1 MTESILKKF
10 NDELEAIILTG
21 GGKREF
27 SALKEKYAT
36 KALYES
42 PDCYDIVKNLTALTD
57 DPAGYSFRS
66 EFFPNMLIK
75 YDQLDIETRR
85 GCCLIAIVWAMNP
98 QYLGEYSYGFN
109 KVGESTTSYIRSLQ
123 DQVIERLVKARIEAL
138 EDFLD
143 SGDIQTLARTLEA
156 SNYIGRELGASQ
168 IKDQQTTIEASYE
181 NRVIDMLKFIKQFSD
196 KLTNEEI
203 ITLLG
208 QITTNLEERLD
219 MGFDVTLT
227 TVQDKANVA
236 NTPQP
241 PQPMIGE

>member
-98 QYLGEYSYGFN
+98 RYLGEYSYGFN
-109 KVGESTTSYIRSLQ
+109 KVGESTTSNIRSLQ
-123 DQVIERLVKARIEAL
+123 DQVIERLEKARIEAL
-138 EDFLD
+138 EDFLRTD
-143 SGDIQTLARTLEA
+143 DIPTLAHTLKEL
-156 SNYIGRELGASQ
+156 NFIGSELGASQ
-168 IKDQQTTIEASYE
+168 IKDQQTTIEVSCEKRAIE
-181 NRVIDMLKFIKQFSD
+181 MLKFIKQFSD

-203 ITLLG
+203 KSLLG

-219 MGFDVTLT
+219 MGFDVTLA
-227 TVQDKANVA
+227 TVQDKAN
-236 NTPQP
+236 NTNKPQP
-241 PQPMIGE
+241 PNR